1 MSPYLELFLSGT
13 ILVLI
18 QAVAAL
24 PWLWALDPEGFKAA
38 ARRPEVIAGVVVA
51 VLVGGLGA
59 GWFLSAYNDP
69 ARLDAYGWWYGMLL
83 HFQLAIDSVIGA
95 LWLLVLAWPK
105 GGTVAQ
111 ATFREGYRQPMFW
124 LLVGAV
130 VIVMIFSTLIPYF
143 TFGDDYKMMKQLGFD
158 MIMLSTMLFCVLL
171 ASMSVSEEIEGRTAV
186 TLMSKPVTRRQFLL
200 GKFFGI
206 LLAGW
211 FMTVLLAGVFNLAL
225 WLQSYWGEKLA
236 NDIHDQL
243 TSEVQ
248 MAVGPAVESLGVGP
262 IGQAVFRGV
271 GTWEGETLANLL
283 GHAMGLGLVMV
294 MLAVAVSLA
303 TRMTMV
309 VNLVVC
315 LVMFL
320 LGNLSPVLVQA
331 AQQLKG
337 GASALVSF
345 LAKLFDMLLP
355 SLQYASTSQVYI
367 REMPLGAADYATF
380 VAKVIGYFAMYT
392 AIVLLAGLLLFEDR
406 DLA

>member
-1 MSPYLELFLSGT
+1 MSSYIDQFLTGT

-24 PWLWALDPEGFKAA
+24 PWLYVLDPEGFKAT
-38 ARRPEVIAGVVVA
+38 ARRPEVIIGALISVLAVGSGV
-51 VLVGGLGA
+51 
-59 GWFLSAYNDP
+59 GWFLSYYSDP
-69 ARLDAYGWWYGMLL
+69 ARLEANGWWYGMVL
-83 HFQLAIDSVIGA
+83 HFQLAIDSVIGG

-130 VIVMIFSTLIPYF
+130 VLVMIFSTLIPYF

-158 MIMLSTMLFCVLL
+158 MIMLSTMLFCVLM

-211 FMTVLLAGVFNLAL
+211 FMTMLLAGVFNLAL

-248 MAVGPAVESLGVGP
+248 AAVGPAVQSLGFGP
-262 IGQAVFRGV
+262 VGQAVFAGV
-271 GTWEGETLANLL
+271 GAWEGETVANFL
-283 GHAMGLGLVMV
+283 GQLVGFGLVMV

-303 TRMTMV
+303 TRVTMV
-309 VNLVVC
+309 VNLVCC

-320 LGNLSPVLVQA
+320 LGNLAPVLVQA
-331 AQQLKG
+331 AQQLQG
-337 GASALVSF
+337 GASALVTF

-367 REMPLGAADYATF
+367 REMPLGAADYAVYVGRVF
-380 VAKVIGYFAMYT
+380 GYFSLYSV
-392 AIVLLAGLLLFEDR
+392 IVLLAGLLLFEDR